1 MSAQSYVRDGK
12 VFSAKE
18 KKVTTDLVTDCTW
31 NDDNGES
38 HTIYL
43 HQYVNNDKRGEWTS
57 YIIIRSKKSGK
68 EYKKFLPDGEQIAK
82 DIRGLADEGKAKLQS
97 IKK

>member
-1 MSAQSYVRDGK
+1 MSIT
-12 VFSAKE
+12 E
-18 KKVTTDLVTDCTW
+18 KYFPL
-31 NDDNGES
+31 
-38 HTIYL
+38 
-43 HQYVNNDKRGEWTS
+43 WTS